1 MRTEEPAQAE
11 PILPASQNPSMILFY
26 DDVTVFGGHEKM
38 ACSLIDQFFRFT
50 NHRIV
55 FILSE
60 ENFRLQKE
68 LESLRERYSER
79 LSLVPVRFRSGAMPT
94 LEMIWQL
101 PQLLSLVRL
110 FKRLNPAF
118 AVIVQGNIEL
128 SVKGLVAARL
138 AGVPTASYLPY
149 VLRFRD
155 IPEIPLAT
163 VRDLCNTLLYR
174 IPHQF
179 MVIADEYRKALVE
192 KFVVPA
198 AAVHLIR
205 NLLDTSQLHHHSK
218 NDARAQLGLPD
229 TGLVIAVIGRIYF
242 KQKGQDVAIE
252 GLSSLLGSSIRLIFV
267 GEGPDRQQLVQMC
280 AHQISEGS
288 VVVKEWLENPSLAY
302 CAADMILMPSL
313 LEGVPLVLLEAL
325 YYGKMVVASDIPP
338 FNDYLPPS
346 QRFSPAGPDALRECV
361 MRAVAHLG
369 AEAVDL
375 PLSASVTNQS
385 DINRQSILNLV
396 QAMDRRNGG
405 RHSHV
410 NSW

>member
-11 PILPASQNPSMILFY
+11 PTFPASQNSSVILFY
-26 DDVTVFGGHEKM
+26 DDVTIFGGHEKM
-38 ACSLIDQFFRFT
+38 ACSLIEQFFRFT
-50 NHRIV
+50 DHRIV

-60 ENFRLQKE
+60 ENHRLQKE
-68 LESLRERYSER
+68 LESLRERYFER

-138 AGVPTASYLPY
+138 AGVPSVSYLPY
-149 VLRFRD
+149 VFRFRD
-155 IPEIPLAT
+155 IPEIQLAT

-192 KFVVPA
+192 KHAVPA
-198 AAVHLIR
+198 ATVHLMR
-205 NLLDTSQLHHHSK
+205 NLLDTSQLQHYSK
-218 NDARAQLGLPD
+218 TDARAQLGLPH

-242 KQKGQDVAIE
+242 KQKGQDVAVE
-252 GLSSLLGSSIRLIFV
+252 GLSSLLGSNLRLLVV
-267 GEGPDRQQLVQMC
+267 GEGPDRQQLVQIC
-280 AHQISEGS
+280 ARRISEGS

-338 FNDYLPPS
+338 FDEYLPTS
-346 QRFSPAGPDALRECV
+346 HRFSPTDPDALRECV
-361 MRAVAHLG
+361 EQAVAHLG
-369 AEAVDL
+369 AEAVGV
-375 PLSASVTNQS
+375 PPAASVTNQS
-385 DINRQSILNLV
+385 DVNRQSILNLV
-396 QAMDRRNGG
+396 QVIDRRNGG
-405 RHSHV
+405 RCSHV
-410 NSW
+410 GSR

>member
-1 MRTEEPAQAE
+1 MRTEGPAQAE
-11 PILPASQNPSMILFY
+11 PNFPTAQNPSVILFY

-38 ACSLIDQFFRFT
+38 ACSLIEQFFRFT
-50 NHRIV
+50 DHRIV

-60 ENFRLQKE
+60 ENYRLQKE
-68 LESLRERYSER
+68 LESLRERHSER
-79 LSLVPVRFRSGAMPT
+79 LSLVPVQCRSGAMPT

-101 PQLLSLVRL
+101 PKLLFLVRL

-138 AGVPTASYLPY
+138 AGVPSVSYLPY
-149 VLRFRD
+149 VFRFRD

-192 KFVVPA
+192 KHAVPA
-198 AAVHLIR
+198 AAVHLMR
-205 NLLDTSQLHHHSK
+205 NLLDISQLHHYSK
-218 NDARAQLGLPD
+218 SDARAQLGLPD

-242 KQKGQDVAIE
+242 KQKGQDVAVE
-252 GLSSLLGSSIRLIFV
+252 GLSSLLGRNLRLLFV
-267 GEGPDRQQLVQMC
+267 GEGPDRQQLVQIC
-280 AHQISEGS
+280 ARHISEGI

-302 CAADMILMPSL
+302 CAADVILMPSL

-325 YYGKMVVASDIPP
+325 YYGKTVVASDIPP
-338 FNDYLPPS
+338 FGEYLPPS
-346 QRFSPAGPDALRECV
+346 QRFSPADPDALQKCV
-361 MRAVAHLG
+361 MQTVAHLD
-369 AEAVDL
+369 AEAIDF
-375 PLSASVTNQS
+375 PPPASVTNQS
-385 DINRQSILNLV
+385 DVNRQSILNLV

-405 RHSHV
+405 RCSHV
-410 NSW
+410 NS